1 MERDAIREKVAE
13 FPASPGVYMMKDAA
27 GVVVYIGKAKS
38 LRARVGGYF
47 QPGARHDE
55 KTSQMVLAV
64 ADVDFVEAPSEVD
77 AFLMES
83 RLIKDVQPKYNVR
96 LRDAKS
102 FPFLQITTGEDYPR
116 VEITRTPLANARL
129 FGPFTHAKEL
139 RPAVGLMQQVFRFR
153 TCSLDICDD
162 DPRRRYARPC
172 LLHHIER
179 CLAPC
184 AARCTR
190 AAYDTAISTLIRFLS
205 GKREGVLKELE
216 RQMLKA
222 SREFRFE
229 DAAAFRDEMKAL
241 KSLDKRSRFTDNPE
255 FYEFA
260 VNFKN
265 AGAALAEVFGRDDPI
280 RLIEGIDISD
290 IGGADAVGSLVSFI
304 DGAAFR
310 SGYRRYKIRTVDRN
324 DDYAMIREVVTRR
337 YRRLKEEDVPL
348 PDLILIDGG
357 KGHLSVAAEALAGI
371 GVEPPLLA
379 SIAKKEEE
387 IFRVDCDEP
396 LRLPRRSKA
405 LRLLQFVRDEA
416 HRFALHYH
424 HILRTKRTL
433 GTKADRRRRKKVRI
447 AVDREKP
454 GPNENEKT

>member
-1 MERDAIREKVAE
+1 MDRDAIRDKVAE

-27 GVVVYIGKAKS
+27 GVVIYIGKAKS
-38 LRARVGGYF
+38 VRARVAGYF
-47 QPGARHDE
+47 QAGAHHDE
-55 KTSQMVLAV
+55 KTSQMVAGV
-64 ADVDFVEAPSEVD
+64 ADVEFVEAPSEVD

-102 FPFLQITTGEDYPR
+102 FPFVQIRIGENYPR

-129 FGPFTHAKEL
+129 FGPFTSAKEL
-139 RPAVGLMQQVFRFR
+139 RPALGLMQQVFRFR

-162 DPRRRYARPC
+162 DKRRRYARPC
-172 LLHHIER
+172 ILHHIER

-184 AARCTR
+184 AALCTHE
-190 AAYDTAISTLIRFLS
+190 AYDTAISTLVRFLS
-205 GKREGVLKELE
+205 GRREGVLKELE

-222 SREFRFE
+222 SRELRFE
-229 DAAAFRDEMKAL
+229 DAGTFRDQMKAL

-260 VNFKN
+260 VDFKN

-304 DGAAFR
+304 DGAPFR

-337 YRRLKEEDVPL
+337 YRRLKEEDVPF

-357 KGHLSVAAEALAGI
+357 KGHLSVAAAALADI
-371 GVEPPLLA
+371 GVQAPLLA

-387 IFRVDCDEP
+387 VFVSSSSCATKPIASPFTTTTSCAPSARSARKPRGAGRRGFTSRSIGEP
-396 LRLPRRSKA
+396 QSPK
-405 LRLLQFVRDEA
+405 
-416 HRFALHYH
+416 
-424 HILRTKRTL
+424 TT
-433 GTKADRRRRKKVRI
+433 RRR
-447 AVDREKP
+447 E
-454 GPNENEKT
+454 E